1 MAALLR
7 GAIIPLIFKKTML
20 LPHVTA
26 SESAATTLMSTDVEG
41 IVNGVPKIHEIWAA
55 IVEIGLGLY
64 LLTTVIDQ
72 AAFLVVV
79 PVTGKCSAHAKQV
92 QNADRFYSVS
102 SGSFWSCKINGPGM
116 GSLEQGD

>member
-1 MAALLR
+1 MNYRMAALLR

-20 LPHVTA
+20 LPHA
-26 SESAATTLMSTDVEG
+26 SATESAATTLMSTDVEG

-72 AAFLVVV
+72 AAFLVVI
-79 PVTGKCSAHAKQV
+79 PVIGK
-92 QNADRFYSVS
+92 
-102 SGSFWSCKINGPGM
+102 
-116 GSLEQGD
+116 